1 MKCASLSMV
10 KAVDRRWEPNLK
22 NAQKNKMGIENGN
35 AYNILSA
42 SFNKRTDFLWKRKKS
57 FEMIKL
63 LGGQH
68 VSPFAFFSV

>member
-1 MKCASLSMV
+1 M
-10 KAVDRRWEPNLK
+10 ETHT
-22 NAQKNKMGIENGN
+22 
-35 AYNILSA
+35 ILST

-68 VSPFAFFSV
+68 VSSFVWLTSSCIGKAIYFTQSDKQSKAQRTN